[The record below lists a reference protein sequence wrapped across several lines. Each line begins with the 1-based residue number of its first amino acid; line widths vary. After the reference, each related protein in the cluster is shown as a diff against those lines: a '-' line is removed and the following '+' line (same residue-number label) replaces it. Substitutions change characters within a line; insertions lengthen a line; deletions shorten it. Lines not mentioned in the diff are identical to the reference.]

1 MYRNTNEKRT
11 KDKHTITIHKILH
24 IILKTLKMIYEISK
38 VLKSII
44 NLFL

>member
-1 MYRNTNEKRT
+1 MNNIP
-11 KDKHTITIHKILH
+11 KDKSTKEKNTFKINKLLH
-24 IILKTLKMIYEISK
+24 IILKAFKLVYEICK